1 MEWFGDGTISLVE
14 EETVRTL
21 KEGIKNR
28 KTGKKGRK
36 NKIPRQLQ
44 EAMREALKA
53 QRKQVG
59 ATSSLAH
66 LLYNVPY
73 AKGLFR
79 GGHGTFGFRVQLQ

>member
-1 MEWFGDGTISLVE
+1 M
-14 EETVRTL
+14 RTL

-66 LLYNVPY
+66 LLCNVPY
-73 AKGLFR
+73 AKGLFG
-79 GGHGTFGFRVQLQ
+79 GGHGTFGFRVQLQEML